1 MKHQAQKQAVPDPL
15 AFGTGNSLQTRRVA
29 IQAQGLTKDY
39 GSGENLV
46 HALRGVDVGFEQGRF
61 TAIMGPS
68 GSGKSTL
75 MHTLAGLDTVTSGH
89 VYLNGA
95 DAAGLGRKQ
104 GRRHGGGSRTIDLTR
119 LNDNQLTLLRRH
131 SLGFIFQSFNLLP
144 MFTAR
149 QNILMPLI
157 LDGADPDPTWLD
169 LLVRTLGLEGRMNHR
184 PSELLGG
191 QQQRVDIAR
200 ALIAK
205 PSIVFA
211 DEPTGNLDSASS
223 TEVLSFLRDSVRE
236 LGQTII
242 MVTHDAFAASF
253 ADRALVFADGRI
265 VADQDRPTV
274 DSMNALLSQEIM
286 ASAATASLVQDS

>member
-1 MKHQAQKQAVPDPL
+1 MMYGIRTQAAFAPSADGRNDQAQTAQMAVQAL
-15 AFGTGNSLQTRRVA
+15 
-29 IQAQGLTKDY
+29 GLTKDY
-39 GSGENLV
+39 GSGESLV
-46 HALRGVDVGFEQGRF
+46 HALRGVDVGFERGRF

-75 MHTLAGLDTVTSGH
+75 MHALAGLDTVTSGH

-95 DAAGLGRKQ
+95 DAAGVEEGRTGRHDGGQ
-104 GRRHGGGSRTIDLTR
+104 GAVDLAA
-119 LNDNQLTLLRRH
+119 LDDDQLTLLRRRC
-131 SLGFIFQSFNLLP
+131 LGFIFQSFNLLP

-157 LDGADPDPTWLD
+157 LDGAKPDAAWLD
-169 LLVRTLGLEGRMNHR
+169 LLVGTLGLEGRLSHR
-184 PSELLGG
+184 PSELSGG
-191 QQQRVDIAR
+191 QQQRVAIAR

-211 DEPTGNLDSASS
+211 DEPTGNLDTVSS

-236 LGQTII
+236 LGQTVI

-274 DSMNALLSQEIM
+274 DAMNTLLSEATG
-286 ASAATASLVQDS
+286 ASAELAAPVANS

>member
-1 MKHQAQKQAVPDPL
+1 M
-15 AFGTGNSLQTRRVA
+15 A
-29 IQAQGLTKDY
+29 IKAKGLTKDY

-46 HALRGVDVGFEQGRF
+46 HALRGVDVEFERGRF
-61 TAIMGPS
+61 TVIMGPS

-89 VYLNGA
+89 VYLNGT
-95 DAAGLGRKQ
+95 DAAGVKGKRTSRRG
-104 GRRHGGGSRTIDLTR
+104 GRRGVVDLTK
-119 LNDNQLTLLRRH
+119 LNDNQLTLLRRQ

-144 MFTAR
+144 MFTAK

-157 LDGADPDPTWLD
+157 LDGAKPDTAWLD
-169 LLVRTLGLEGRMNHR
+169 VLAKTLGLEERLSHR
-184 PSELLGG
+184 PSELSGG
-191 QQQRVDIAR
+191 QQQRVAIAR
-200 ALIAK
+200 ALITK

-211 DEPTGNLDSASS
+211 DEPTGNLDTASS

-242 MVTHDAFAASF
+242 MVTHDVFAASF

-274 DSMNALLSQEIM
+274 DSMNALLSEEVM
-286 ASAATASLVQDS
+286 ASTATADSAAHR

>member
-1 MKHQAQKQAVPDPL
+1 MKHQAQTQSVSDPL
-15 AFGTGNSLQTRRVA
+15 AFGKGDPVRTGRVA

-46 HALRGVDVGFEQGRF
+46 HALRGVDVGFELGRF

-95 DAAGLGRKQ
+95 DAAGLGRRQ
-104 GRRHGGGSRTIDLTR
+104 GRRHAGGSRTIDLIR

-131 SLGFIFQSFNLLP
+131 SLGFIFQGFNLLP

-157 LDGADPDPTWLD
+157 LDGAVSDPTWLD

-184 PSELLGG
+184 PSELSGG
-191 QQQRVDIAR
+191 QQQRVAIAR

-274 DSMNALLSQEIM
+274 DSMNALLSREVM
-286 ASAATASLVQDS
+286 ASATASPVQDR